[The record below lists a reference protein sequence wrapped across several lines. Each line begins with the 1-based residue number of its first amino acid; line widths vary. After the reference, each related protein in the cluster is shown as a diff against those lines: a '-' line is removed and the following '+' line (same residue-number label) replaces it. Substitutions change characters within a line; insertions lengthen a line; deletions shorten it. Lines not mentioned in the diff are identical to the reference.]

1 MTGMRAGAYAV
12 LGLAAALLA
21 GCDADPAAA
30 PSAPPPVAP
39 SAPAPPSQVSAPPAD
54 TFRGC
59 LLGKG
64 IRLPED
70 EREAGNEERMR
81 TGIESCASLLAPGER
96 VRVPVVKG
104 SALQA
109 CLAGHGVK
117 LPATG
122 AWLVIDRRED
132 RVMDA
137 ALKRC

>member
-1 MTGMRAGAYAV
+1 MRAGAYAALV
-12 LGLAAALLA
+12 LAAGLLA
-21 GCDADPAAA
+21 GCDADSA
-30 PSAPPPVAP
+30 APPPAP
-39 SAPAPPSQVSAPPAD
+39 STLALPSQVSAPPTD

-64 IRLPED
+64 VRLPED
-70 EREAGNEERMR
+70 ERKAGNEERMR
-81 TGIESCASLLAPGER
+81 TGIESCASLLTPGER

-104 SALQA
+104 SAFQT

-117 LPATG
+117 LPPSG
-122 AWLVIDRRED
+122 EWLVIDRRED